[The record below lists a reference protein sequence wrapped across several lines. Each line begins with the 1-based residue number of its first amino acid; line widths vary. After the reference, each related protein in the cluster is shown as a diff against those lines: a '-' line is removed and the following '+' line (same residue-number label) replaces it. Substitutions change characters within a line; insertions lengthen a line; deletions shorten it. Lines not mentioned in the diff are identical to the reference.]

1 MYEAIKIYTKGND
14 KMEKYGVNEIREKFL
29 SFFESKGCLRLGSF
43 SLVPKNDASL
53 LLINSGMAP
62 MKKWFTGAEIPPKKR
77 VTTCQKCI
85 RTPDIECVGKTA
97 RHGTFFEM
105 LGNFSFGDYF
115 KREAIAWGWEFL
127 TKVMGIPEDKLWITV
142 YEEDDEARDIWINEI
157 GVNPDRV
164 VKMGKKDNFWE
175 HGTGPCGPCSEIH
188 VDRGEEYSCGPDCK
202 LGCECDRFMEVWN
215 LVFTQFDKDEDGNY
229 NRLANPNIDTG
240 MGLERLAAIMQ
251 GVENLFEVDTVRN
264 IMNHISK
271 IAGVTYKTDAKTDVS
286 LRVITD
292 HVRSTVM
299 MVSDGVIPSNEGRGY
314 VLRRLLRRAARHGK
328 LLGVKGEFLYEVADT
343 VIGESAQGYPELA
356 EKREYIKKIIRIEEE
371 RFAKTIDN
379 GLAIL
384 NEYVEEMKKN
394 GEKILSG
401 DKAFKLNDTYG
412 FPIDLTVEICEEA
425 GLSVDRDGYDSEL
438 KIQKET
444 ARNARKDGSSWD
456 DNDSLGFEDVSA
468 TEFVG
473 YNTLD
478 AESEICALAAEGE
491 VSATVSQGQNG
502 IIVTNISP
510 FYAEMGGQAGDIG
523 VITKDGAEAEVLDTK
538 KNGGGVYMHI
548 VKVTKGSF
556 DVGDK
561 VNLSVCKKMRTA
573 VGRNHSATHL
583 LHKALKEVLGDHVA
597 QAGSEVNS
605 KHLRFDFSHFE
616 AMTREELSCVEKK
629 VNEAV
634 LSALPIVVR
643 ELPIDEAKKLGAE
656 AQFGEKYGDVVRVVA
671 MGDYSVEFCG
681 GTHLTNTAEIG
692 LFKLISESGVAA
704 GTRRIE
710 AVTGAGVLEYI
721 AKKDALIEKTAVVL
735 KANNVNEIDMKAEQM
750 ASELRDTKKKLE
762 ALNAKMASGKLDDV
776 LKNKV
781 EIGGVCVVAA
791 QVDGLSANDLRTLGD
806 NLKDKLGCGIAVLAS
821 ATEDKVAFLATATKD
836 AQDKGVHAGKVIK
849 EITAIAGGS
858 GGGKPDMAQ
867 GGGKDAAKI
876 ADALAAVAGIIE
888 AQIG

>member
-1 MYEAIKIYTKGND
+1 MQN
-14 KMEKYGVNEIREKFL
+14 YGVNEIREKFL

-62 MKKWFTGAEIPPKKR
+62 MKKWFTGAEVPPKKR

-115 KREAIAWGWEFL
+115 KHEAISWGWEFL
-127 TKVMGIPEDKLWITV
+127 TEVMGIPAEKLWITV
-142 YEEDDEARDIWINEI
+142 YEEDDEARDIWINEV
-157 GVNPDRV
+157 GVAPERV

-202 LGCECDRFMEVWN
+202 LGCDCDRFMEVWN

-229 NRLANPNIDTG
+229 NRLSHPNIDTG

-251 GVENLFEVDTVRN
+251 GVDNLFEVDTVRN

-271 IAGVTYKTDAKTDVS
+271 IAGVTYKNNEKTDIS

-292 HVRSTVM
+292 HIRSTVM

-328 LLGVKGEFLYEVADT
+328 LLGISGEFLYEVADT
-343 VIGESAQGYPELA
+343 VIDESKQGYPELA
-356 EKREYIKKIIRIEEE
+356 EKREYIKKIIRIEED

-379 GLAIL
+379 GIAIL
-384 NEYVEEMKKN
+384 NDYISEIKKSGN
-394 GEKILSG
+394 AVLSG

-412 FPIDLTVEICEEA
+412 FPIDLTVEICAEA
-425 GLSVDRDGYDSEL
+425 GVSVDLEGYQKELSVA
-438 KIQKET
+438 KET
-444 ARNARKDGSSWD
+444 ARNARKDGSSWE
-456 DNDSLGFEDVSA
+456 DNESFVFENAGV
-468 TEFVG
+468 TEFFG
-473 YNTLD
+473 YNSLKLD
-478 AESEICALAAEGE
+478 AQIVGIAAEGE
-491 VSATVSQGQNG
+491 VCAEIREGETG
-502 IIVTNISP
+502 IIVTDKTP

-523 VITKDGAEAEVLDTK
+523 FIEKAGAKARVTDTK
-538 KNGGGVYMHI
+538 KNGNGIYMHI
-548 VKVTKGSF
+548 VEVESGSF
-556 DVGDK
+556 SSGDA
-561 VNLSVCKKMRTA
+561 VTLCVCEENRMA
-573 VGRNHSATHL
+573 VCRNHSATHL
-583 LHKALKEVLGDHVA
+583 LHKALKEVLGGHVA

-616 AMTREELSCVEKK
+616 AMTKEELEETERK
-629 VNEAV
+629 VNAAV
-634 LSALPIVVR
+634 LKAMPITVQ

-656 AQFGEKYGDVVRVVA
+656 AQFGEKYGDVVRVVS

-681 GTHLTNTAEIG
+681 GTHLENTANVG
-692 LFKLISESGVAA
+692 LFKLISEGGVAA

-710 AVTGAGVLEYI
+710 AVTGTGVMEYI
-721 AKKDALIEKTAVVL
+721 KNKDALIEKTALAL
-735 KANNVNEIDMKAEQM
+735 KANNPLEIDKKAEQL
-750 ASELRDTKKKLE
+750 AGEAKELRRQIE
-762 ALNAKMASGKLDDV
+762 AMNAKLAQGKLSEV
-776 LKNKV
+776 LENKV
-781 EIGGVCVVAA
+781 DIKGVSVICAR
-791 QVDGLSANDLRTLGD
+791 VDGLSANDLRTLGD
-806 NLKDKLGCGIAVLAS
+806 DIKAKTEGAAVVLAS
-821 ATEDKVAFLATATKD
+821 DIDGKITFLATATK
-836 AQDKGVHAGKVIK
+836 AAVSAGIHSGMIIK
-849 EITAIAGGS
+849 EITKIAGGS

-867 GGGKDAAKI
+867 GGGKDASKI
-876 ADALAAVAGIIE
+876 DEALGAALDIAA

>member
-1 MYEAIKIYTKGND
+1 
-14 KMEKYGVNEIREKFL
+14 MEKYGVNEIREKFL

-62 MKKWFTGAEIPPKKR
+62 MKKWFTGAEVPPKTR

-115 KREAIAWGWEFL
+115 KHEAISWGWEFL
-127 TKVMGIPEDKLWITV
+127 TEVMGIPEDKLWITV

-157 GVNPDRV
+157 GVNPERV
-164 VKMGKKDNFWE
+164 VKMGKEDNFWE

-188 VDRGEEYSCGPDCK
+188 VDRGEQYSCGPDCK
-202 LGCECDRFMEVWN
+202 LGCDCDRFMEVWN

-229 NRLANPNIDTG
+229 NRLAHPNIDTG

-251 GVENLFEVDTVRN
+251 GVDNLFEVDTVRN
-264 IMNHISK
+264 IMKRISD
-271 IAGVTYKTDAKTDVS
+271 IAGVEYKKDDKVDVS

-292 HVRSTVM
+292 HIRSTVM

-328 LLGVKGEFLYEVADT
+328 LLNIEGEFLYTVADT
-343 VIGESAQGYPELA
+343 VIDESAQGYPELA

-384 NEYVEEMKKN
+384 NDYIAEIKAN
-394 GEKILSG
+394 GEKVLSG
-401 DKAFKLNDTYG
+401 EKSFKLNDTYG
-412 FPIDLTVEICEEA
+412 FPIDLTVEICTEQGIEVA
-425 GLSVDRDGYDSEL
+425 REGYDREL
-438 KIQKET
+438 KVQKET
-444 ARNARKDGSSWD
+444 ARAARKDGSSWE
-456 DNDSLGFEDVSA
+456 DSDSYNFEDASA
-468 TEFVG
+468 TEFIG
-473 YNTLD
+473 YDTLSGT
-478 AESEICALAAEGE
+478 SEIVGIAAEGE
-491 VSATVSQGQNG
+491 VAAEIGKGENG
-502 IIVTNISP
+502 IIVVKKSP

-523 VITKDGAEAEVLDTK
+523 VITKDGATARVVDTK
-538 KNGGGVYMHI
+538 KNGNGVYMHF
-548 VKVTKGSF
+548 VEVESGSF
-556 DVGDK
+556 ANGD
-561 VNLSVCKKMRTA
+561 SVELEVCRKNRRA
-573 VGRNHSATHL
+573 IAANHSTTHL

-597 QAGSEVNS
+597 QAGSEVNA

-616 AMTREELSCVEKK
+616 SMTAEELAQVEEK
-629 VNEAV
+629 VNNAILE
-634 LSALPIVVR
+634 ALPITVR

-681 GTHLTNTAEIG
+681 GTHLTNTANAG

-710 AVTGAGVLEYI
+710 AVTGEGVLKYI
-721 AKKDALIEKTAVVL
+721 AQKDELIAKTATAL
-735 KANNVNEIDMKAEQM
+735 KANNVNEIDKKAEQTV
-750 ASELRDTKKKLE
+750 SELKDSKKKIE
-762 ALNAKMASGKLDDV
+762 AMNAKMASGKLDDV
-776 LKNKV
+776 LKNAV
-781 EIGGVCVVAA
+781 NINGINIVTG
-791 QVDGLSANDLRTLGD
+791 QVDGLSGNDLRTLGD
-806 NLKDKLGCGIAVLAS
+806 NIKEKIGTGIAVLAS
-821 ATEDKVAFLATATKD
+821 NTDGKIAFLATATKD
-836 AQDKGVHAGKVIK
+836 AVKQGVHAGMVIK
-849 EITAIAGGS
+849 NITQIAGGS

-876 ADALAAVAGIIE
+876 ADALQAAVDVVRSQLG
-888 AQIG
+888 